1 MEKDTR
7 RLELFTEISR
17 TINTTLA
24 VDQRLKIMAEGIV
37 KALEVKGCTIRLL
50 DDSGKTL
57 ELVASCGLSE
67 EYFRKGAVEP
77 DKSISEAMMGR
88 TVVIRDARTDP
99 RIQYPEAAR
108 KEGVV
113 SILTIP
119 IRVREK
125 VIGVLKLHTSEEK
138 DFSPE
143 EIQLATSL
151 TELGGLAVEN
161 ARFFEQALQEVQ
173 YLKAVNE
180 VAKAL
185 TSTLDAA
192 RVLDLIM
199 TKAIEILNVKAC
211 SLRLVNP
218 KTRQLELICSRGL
231 STEYAN
237 KGPVDID
244 RSIASTMAGE
254 VVCIQDTATDTRLQ
268 YPDHAKREGIA
279 SILSVPILLNDKTI
293 GVLRLYTAK
302 PRKFLD
308 SQIEFT
314 QSMAELGALALQNAK
329 LHENLRADYQAAME
343 DIYLFRG
350 YVTGL

>member
-1 MEKDTR
+1 M
-7 RLELFTEISR
+7 
-17 TINTTLA
+17 
-24 VDQRLKIMAEGIV
+24 
-37 KALEVKGCTIRLL
+37 
-50 DDSGKTL
+50 
-57 ELVASCGLSE
+57 
-67 EYFRKGAVEP
+67 
-77 DKSISEAMMGR
+77 
-88 TVVIRDARTDP
+88 
-99 RIQYPEAAR
+99 
-108 KEGVV
+108 
-113 SILTIP
+113 
-119 IRVREK
+119 
-125 VIGVLKLHTSEEK
+125 
-138 DFSPE
+138 
-143 EIQLATSL
+143 QLATSL

-231 STEYAN
+231 STEYVN
-237 KGPVDID
+237 KGPVDMD